1 MPAIGGTL
9 RSTKELAMNLFA
21 RMNQQATLWIKDL
34 MALLGTTDGHKG
46 MHAMR
51 AGLQCLRDRLSVE
64 QAAQL
69 SAQLPLIIRGM
80 FFEGWNPG
88 QTPLP
93 IRHRA
98 EFLALVRERYAPR
111 EDLAAEDIMRALFR
125 VLDRHIAPGEVS
137 HLMVTLP
144 EDLTALIGGRDP
156 AELDA

>member
-1 MPAIGGTL
+1 
-9 RSTKELAMNLFA
+9 MNLFA
-21 RMNQQATLWIKDL
+21 KMNQQATIWIKDM
-34 MALLGTTDGHKG
+34 MAALGTTDAHKA

-51 AGLQCLRDRLSVE
+51 AGLQSLRDRLSAD

-80 FFEGWNPG
+80 FFEGWDPSR
-88 QTPLP
+88 TPMR

-111 EDLAAEDIMRALFR
+111 EDLGAEDILRSVFR
-125 VLDRHIAPGEVS
+125 VLDRHVAAGEVG

-144 EDLTALIGGRDP
+144 EELTTIIGGRSADM
-156 AELDA
+156 DM